1 MEKGGFPLRKTVG
14 NVQPN
19 RYKILLSVFNF
30 PIVVEQFRTLFS
42 HFLLFMLVRYDFA
55 FSFFFSDSVLIEF
68 LPLIKFNNGLR
79 CETDNDS
86 C

>member
-1 MEKGGFPLRKTVG
+1 MEKGGFPLRKAVG

-30 PIVVEQFRTLFS
+30 PIVVEQICALFWY
-42 HFLLFMLVRYDFA
+42 FLLFMLVRYDFA
-55 FSFFFSDSVLIEF
+55 FSLFFSDSVLIKS
-68 LPLIKFNNGLR
+68 LPLIKFSNGLR
-79 CETDNDS
+79 CETDNNS

>member
-1 MEKGGFPLRKTVG
+1 MKKGGFPLRKAVG

-42 HFLLFMLVRYDFA
+42 HFLLFMLVGGDFA
-55 FSFFFSDSVLIEF
+55 FSLFFSDSVLIEF
-68 LPLIKFNNGLR
+68 LPLIKFNN
-79 CETDNDS
+79 
-86 C
+86 

>member
-1 MEKGGFPLRKTVG
+1 MEKGGFPLRKAVG

-42 HFLLFMLVRYDFA
+42 HFLLFMLVGGDFA
-55 FSFFFSDSVLIEF
+55 FSLFFSDSVLIEF
-68 LPLIKFNNGLR
+68 LPLIKFNN
-79 CETDNDS
+79 
-86 C
+86 